1 MLCGLSRPVASFEV
15 GAAPLRK
22 NLSWVQ
28 DPSKSRKT
36 AQAMWTTCI
45 SIGQSFQECSNL
57 SWRAGLSV
65 GSVRLT
71 RVASPGRPR
80 RRASQAAA
88 LKTCRDLGADGAG
101 GWTCRVV
108 LKANQRG
115 SNTFFGAP
123 PISTHAH
130 IRALGI
136 AGSSFAMLSR
146 PGPR

>member
-36 AQAMWTTCI
+36 AQAMWTTC
-45 SIGQSFQECSNL
+45 SPRAVLSRMQQLVLACCWSFRRFCPPHTS
-57 SWRAGLSV
+57 RC
-65 GSVRLT
+65 T
-71 RVASPGRPR
+71 SPGRPR

-88 LKTCRDLGADGAG
+88 LKTCRDLGADVGAG
-101 GWTCRVV
+101 GWTCWVV

-115 SNTFFGAP
+115 STHFLGPALFQHT
-123 PISTHAH
+123 PISELLAS
-130 IRALGI
+130 LV
-136 AGSSFAMLSR
+136 LVLLC
-146 PGPR
+146 